1 MNEGIPGR
9 GAGAPEAPVVKSAAP
24 MEAGSALARA
34 RAGKET
40 VADIALLLEGTYPY
54 IRGGVS
60 AWVHQIISG
69 LPEIR
74 FAIVFIGGEKTM
86 YGPAQYP
93 FPPNVTH
100 AETHYLMSPDASPR
114 PGARKGNRKAFLE
127 MAEFHA
133 FLRESGQSA
142 QSRHSG
148 HMPDETIAS
157 ALGQLGS
164 ARGIRREDF
173 LHSESAWSYIT
184 SQYRERCTEPSFV
197 NYFWAVRAMH
207 DPLFVLA
214 DIASGLPPVGAVH
227 AISTGYAGLLGAMLR
242 LRRSIPFLLTEH
254 GIYTKERKID
264 LAQATWIHDHNDD
277 VCNTLH
283 DEMGYIRGM
292 WIGFYEHIGRIAYG
306 QAMQIVSLYEG
317 NRQRQIADGAPP
329 GKTRVITNGIDLQR
343 YAPVLQRRSAEIP
356 PVLGLVGRVVP
367 IKDIKTFIRT
377 VHALVLVR
385 PDAEGWIV
393 GPEDE
398 DPAYAAECKD
408 LVASL
413 GLNDHVKFLGFQNV
427 AEILPRLGLMVLT
440 SISEALPLVVL
451 EAFASGLPCLAT
463 DVGSCRELIEGRT
476 EEDRALG
483 PAGSVVFIADPE
495 GAARAALELL
505 NDAGRWHAAQKAGLE
520 RVRRYYNDRLMFDSY
535 RDLYMQALGNSALP
549 SSSSAAASASAEK
562 SPVMEA

>member
-1 MNEGIPGR
+1 MNQGMPER
-9 GAGAPEAPVVKSAAP
+9 EEQAPQAP
-24 MEAGSALARA
+24 MPAAGPAGLADGASVLVRA
-34 RAGKET
+34 RAGRET

-74 FAIVFIGGEKTM
+74 FAVVFIGGEKTM
-86 YGPAQYP
+86 YGPAQYA

-100 AETHYLMSPDASPR
+100 AETHYLMSPDAPSKAR
-114 PGARKGNRKAFLE
+114 ARKGNRKAFLE

-133 FLRESGQSA
+133 LLRASGQS
-142 QSRHSG
+142 G
-148 HMPDETIAS
+148 YMPDEKMAG
-157 ALGQLGS
+157 ALAQLGI
-164 ARGIRREDF
+164 AGGIRREDF

-227 AISTGYAGLLGAMLR
+227 AISTGYAGLLGAMIR

-264 LAQATWIHDHNDD
+264 LAQATWIHDHSDD
-277 VCNTLH
+277 VGNTLH

-292 WIGFYEHIGRIAYG
+292 WISFYEHIGRIAYG
-306 QAMQIVSLYEG
+306 QALQIVSLYEG
-317 NRQRQIADGAPP
+317 NRKRQIADGAPA

-343 YAPVLQRRSAEIP
+343 YSTVLQRRPAEIP
-356 PVLGLVGRVVP
+356 AVLGLVGRVVP

-377 VHALVLVR
+377 VHALVNVR
-385 PDAEGWIV
+385 HDAEGWIV

-413 GLNDHVKFLGFQNV
+413 GLGGHVKFLGFQNV
-427 AEILPRLGLMVLT
+427 AEILPQLGLMVLT

-483 PAGSVVFIADPE
+483 VAGSVVFIADPE

-535 RDLYMQALGNSALP
+535 RDLYTQALDNPAPPSFPSAGAGFPSPENSP
-549 SSSSAAASASAEK
+549 T
-562 SPVMEA
+562 MEAS